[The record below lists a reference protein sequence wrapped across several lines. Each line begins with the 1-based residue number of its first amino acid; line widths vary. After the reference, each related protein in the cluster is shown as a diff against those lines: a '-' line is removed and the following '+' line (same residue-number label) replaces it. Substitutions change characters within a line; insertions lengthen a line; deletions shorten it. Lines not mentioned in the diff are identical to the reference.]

1 MPQDVHVEVLS
12 WQGRGW
18 AGGAPWGANRG
29 EMVFEARRLQE
40 ITNV

>member
-18 AGGAPWGANRG
+18 AGGGHLGANRG
-29 EMVFEARRLQE
+29 EVVFEARRLQE
-40 ITNV
+40 ITDV